1 MRNTNEDIEEPVKK
15 SWTLF
20 FAGILVLAFM
30 LGIGVFLLVE
40 ALQKPKSPEDAL
52 DMKRMLI
59 SGVGVLF
66 FSLAIIVFLLSVYKP
81 GKKKKLKQKT
91 ATLKPLKR
99 KLKKRRT
106 SR

>member
-15 SWTLF
+15 SWALL
-20 FAGILVLAFM
+20 FAGILVLAFI

-59 SGVGVLF
+59 SGVGVIF

-81 GKKKKLKQKT
+81 AKKKRLRQ
-91 ATLKPLKR
+91 ATPVRKPVKR
-99 KLKKRRT
+99 KVRRRK